1 MRLLFLSHS
10 VNSLLVQGQILSVVL
25 KLAFLVFDLLFEVR
39 DFVIVHL
46 HRVLQLLVAG
56 LLLDLDVGF
65 EGLDALIDFI
75 QSSFL
80 DKDLFRADN
89 GVLGYGLFDGV
100 RVRILDTEAG
110 KSTINTD

>member
-1 MRLLFLSHS
+1 MRLLLLCHG
-10 VNSLLVQGQILSVVL
+10 VNSLLVQGKILSVVL

-65 EGLDALIDFI
+65 EGLDSLVDFI

-80 DKDLFRADN
+80 DQDLLRTDD

-110 KSTINTD
+110 KSAVDAD